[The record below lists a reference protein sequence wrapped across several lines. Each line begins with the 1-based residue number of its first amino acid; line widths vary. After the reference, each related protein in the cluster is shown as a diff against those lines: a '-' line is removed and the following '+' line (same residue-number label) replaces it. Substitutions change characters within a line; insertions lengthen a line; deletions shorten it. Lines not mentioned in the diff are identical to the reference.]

1 MRELHLPLRNCN
13 TTPTRLATFIYIAR
27 SLFWG
32 KFARMLDKKTTHLP
46 NLDNLGADPLQSCTS
61 RASLTASRLQTRS
74 LRASRACPQRMQEN
88 HTESTTMT
96 QRMIE
101 ENTLDAWRLDA
112 TLSAFLL
119 VLTFGAVVFNVE
131 NEQAMQRCLRSN
143 AEKAE
148 CLLTVYGR

>member
-46 NLDNLGADPLQSCTS
+46 NLDNLGADRLQSCTS

-74 LRASRACPQRMQEN
+74 LRALRACPQRMQEN
-88 HTESTTMT
+88 YRGTTPKPPHQRTKPCDTLSPGTTESRQAGKRSAVPITSKMHNVLQCYGHGSTRIGFIAS
-96 QRMIE
+96 QR
-101 ENTLDAWRLDA
+101 
-112 TLSAFLL
+112 
-119 VLTFGAVVFNVE
+119 
-131 NEQAMQRCLRSN
+131 
-143 AEKAE
+143 
-148 CLLTVYGR
+148 

>member
-1 MRELHLPLRNCN
+1 MCLIVRGLCPL
-13 TTPTRLATFIYIAR
+13 L
-27 SLFWG
+27 LF
-32 KFARMLDKKTTHLP
+32 LSNQPH
-46 NLDNLGADPLQSCTS
+46 QI
-61 RASLTASRLQTRS
+61 
-74 LRASRACPQRMQEN
+74 
-88 HTESTTMT
+88 TMA
-96 QRMIE
+96 QRMIDE
-101 ENTLDAWRLDA
+101 TTLDAWRLGA